1 MFCPRC
7 SAENAEQQKYCR
19 QCGLPLTGVQWIL
32 NGEMKTIIEKVK
44 KGENALSGGAITLA
58 IFVLVALIN
67 IFVSSGRSY
76 GGAINLILGLLIA
89 APMIYIGSKRLERA
103 RKLIE
108 SESKP
113 EPIASKQ
120 VKELPTAPITD
131 RILEISQPSVS
142 ITEHTTYDLVEP
154 QEPAK
159 SPTPR
164 MRQAE

>member
-44 KGENALSGGAITLA
+44 KGENALSGGAVTLA
-58 IFVLVALIN
+58 IFVLVAIVN
-67 IFVSSGRSY
+67 IFISSGRSY
-76 GGAINLILGLLIA
+76 GGAINLILGMMIA

-113 EPIASKQ
+113 EPIADRQ
-120 VKELPTAPITD
+120 VRELPTAPTTD
-131 RILEISQPSVS
+131 RILEIPPVPVSV
-142 ITEHTTYDLVEP
+142 TEHTTYELVEP
-154 QEPAK
+154 EEPVNP
-159 SPTPR
+159 SVQRT
-164 MRQAE
+164 RQAE